1 MRGTIIGHNEHT
13 KLPSQ
18 TVFIDDIAE
27 KRALA
32 LDTEKVAKTQ
42 KSLITSDGM
51 NGSIWYR
58 AKEILKKEYMDEPIN
73 RVMVDNGKTMKAFNI
88 KFAGFKKQICSLLD
102 QWVQLK
108 AKEEKER

>member
-1 MRGTIIGHNEHT
+1 MCAAKAKAIAATNTFLAKKKPHFTIINLMRGTIIGHNEHT

-58 AKEILKKEYMDEPIN
+58 AKEILKKEYMDE
-73 RVMVDNGKTMKAFNI
+73 V
-88 KFAGFKKQICSLLD
+88 KKG
-102 QWVQLK
+102 
-108 AKEEKER
+108 